1 VTPTYILIGA
11 GGTGSL
17 LMDPMLRM
25 LRTFHGTDD
34 FVVAIIDGDNVEPKN
49 LARQQFAGK
58 HVGLNKAAALAD
70 FVYSGDTAS
79 IHAVPEFLSDENIGD
94 RIQDGDVVIIAADN
108 YNVRARIE
116 QRALELDNIVVING
130 GNESFD
136 GSCQIFVR
144 KDGKNLTPP
153 LSWMHDEI
161 YTPSEHDPS
170 KLDCIARANIKGGEQ
185 TIIANL
191 MSAAWTLNMLYRY
204 LVSDKDP
211 IVWHETFFD
220 MKTGNAKAYDW
231 RDEEGGWLTHHPTP
245 TGAVALKA

>member
-1 VTPTYILIGA
+1 MTPTYILIGA

-17 LMDPMLRM
+17 LLDPMLRM
-25 LRTFHGTDD
+25 LRTFHGQDD
-34 FVVAIIDGDNVEPKN
+34 FIVAIIDGDNVEAKN
-49 LARQQFAGK
+49 LARQQFKGN

-70 FVYSGDTAS
+70 FVYGEEL
-79 IHAVPEFLSDENIGD
+79 HPVPEFLGDTNIKD

-116 QRALELDNIVVING
+116 QRAFELDNIAVING

-136 GSCQIFVR
+136 GSCQIFIR
-144 KDGKNLTPP
+144 KNGKNMTPP

-170 KLDCIARANIKGGEQ
+170 KLDCIARAAIKGGEQ

-204 LVSDKDP
+204 LVSDKNP
-211 IVWHETFFD
+211 VVWHETFFD

-231 RDEEGGWLTHHPTP
+231 RDEDGAWMTHRPDK
-245 TGAVALKA
+245 TGAIAAKA